1 MTGKT
6 HKAIGVA
13 TGVAFTLYG
22 VGSGD
27 AMYALAMLTAP
38 FGAMLPDIDHDRS
51 KLGSQR
57 KEIFDNIEK
66 LITIGIIGTIVTT
79 IVYGLATH
87 NPLFILKLAPLVLI
101 IGGCSIIGNSP
112 KFKKR
117 YKFLTK
123 HRGIMHTLAVPL
135 AVYLCT
141 FIFDTPFIDPMLYG
155 LSLGYLSHLIADCCT
170 IMGCPIL
177 WPFTEKC
184 ISLTTIKTGTIWEY
198 IMGGVLIVCIVGMG
212 VFLGL

>member
-6 HKAIGVA
+6 HKAIGIA

-27 AMYALAMLTAP
+27 ATYALAMLTAP

-66 LITIGIIGTIVTT
+66 AITVGVIGTIIATV
-79 IVYGLATH
+79 VYGLTVH
-87 NPLFILKLAPLVLI
+87 NLLFILRLAPLILI

-112 KFKKR
+112 KFKKKS
-117 YKFLTK
+117 KFFRK
-123 HRGIMHTLAVPL
+123 HRGIMHTLVVPI
-135 AVYLCT
+135 AIYLCT
-141 FIFDTPFIDPMLYG
+141 FVLDVRLLDPLFEG
-155 LSLGYLSHLIADCCT
+155 LALGYLSHLVADCCT

-198 IMGGVLIVCIVGMG
+198 IMGVILSGGIICIGI
-212 VFLGL
+212 FLGL